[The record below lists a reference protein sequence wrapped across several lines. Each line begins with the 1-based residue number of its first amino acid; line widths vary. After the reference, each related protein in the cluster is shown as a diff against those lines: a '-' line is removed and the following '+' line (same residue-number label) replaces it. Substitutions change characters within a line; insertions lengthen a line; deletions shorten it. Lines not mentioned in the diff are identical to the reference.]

1 MQECLSRGVRSVTFV
16 EKNNIA
22 CEVLKKNLR
31 KLFLTDKSSVEN
43 TEIKNFLM
51 KGKNIRYDIFFFDP
65 PFIDKTYIDNLML
78 IKKWKFYK
86 SDHVIIIDR
95 DIKSIDNVVEYI
107 DIIISRKYGRSKIIF
122 GIFR

>member
-1 MQECLSRGVRSVTFV
+1 M
-16 EKNNIA
+16 
-22 CEVLKKNLR
+22 
-31 KLFLTDKSSVEN
+31 FLTDKSSVEN

-78 IKKWKFYK
+78 IKKRKFYK
-86 SDHVIIIDR
+86 SDHVLIIHR
-95 DIKSIDNVVEYI
+95 DIKSKDNLDEYI